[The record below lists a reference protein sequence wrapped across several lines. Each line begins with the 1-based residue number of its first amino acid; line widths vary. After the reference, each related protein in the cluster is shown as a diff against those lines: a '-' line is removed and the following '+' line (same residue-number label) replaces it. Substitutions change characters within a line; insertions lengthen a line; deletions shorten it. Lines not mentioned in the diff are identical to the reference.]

1 MKRLLV
7 TIAPTG
13 FRCLVI
19 AFVMAAL
26 GFTMFGAAMG
36 VNAMAAPKKAEVRT
50 LPDCGQLSA
59 PQVPEDASGA
69 MTPKQ
74 KPQTSPEI
82 SVVAPVITKTDSDSG
97 RFNRNFTSDC
107 TYHQVNLFR
116 ATVNTI
122 CATLSVAS
130 PRRAHAG
137 TLLGS
142 RPSGTM

>member
-1 MKRLLV
+1 MKRLFIR
-7 TIAPTG
+7 IAPTG

-19 AFVMAAL
+19 AFVMAAF

-36 VNAMAAPKKAEVRT
+36 VNAMASPRKAEVRA
-50 LPDCGQLSA
+50 LPDCEQLTA
-59 PQVPEDASGA
+59 QQPPEEVSGA

-74 KPQTSPEI
+74 KPQSAPEI
-82 SVVAPVITKTDSDSG
+82 SVVAPVIAKTDSDSG
-97 RFNRNFTSDC
+97 RFNRTFTSDC
-107 TYHQVNLFR
+107 TYHQISLFR
-116 ATVNTI
+116 TTVNTI

-130 PRRAHAG
+130 PQRAHSG